1 MKFLIKAVVTGLG
14 LSLMLTSVQ
23 AEDRVG
29 DNYVSFLGSAVK
41 TDRSRGNDDGVE
53 GGAIKIGGIISDYWN
68 AEFEIGSLNL
78 DWDQPG
84 GRTTDQTYVGGN
96 LLNVYNRDGS
106 FQPFFLGGL
115 GFVDNDL
122 KQVKDETNFYTN
134 LGVGAFVPVFDDK
147 VKLRGEVLYR
157 WENASSNLQDII
169 LNLGV
174 SIPFG
179 KVAAPVAAAAP
190 PPPPPAAPVD
200 SDGDGVFDDA
210 DQCPNT
216 PPGVAV
222 DETGC
227 ELDSDGDGVG
237 DSIDKCPDTPAGAK
251 VDKTGCQIIIDLP
264 GVNFRSNSDELL
276 DGADSVLDGAA
287 KTLRD
292 NPDLRVEVAGHTDS
306 DGDAGYN
313 VDLSQR
319 RADTVRNYLLGKD
332 IAAGRISSRGYG
344 EAQPV
349 AENTT
354 ADGKRSNRRVELRVQ
369 N

>member
-1 MKFLIKAVVTGLG
+1 MKILIRAVVTGLG

-41 TDRSRGNDDGVE
+41 TDSSRRTDDGIE
-53 GGAIKIGGIISDYWN
+53 GGAIKIGGIIHEYWN
-68 AEFEIGSLNL
+68 AEFELGSLNL

-84 GRTTDQTYVGGN
+84 GRTYDQMYVGAN
-96 LLNVYNRDGS
+96 ALNVYNRDGS

-122 KQVKDETNFYTN
+122 KQLEDETNFYVNT
-134 LGVGAFVPVFDDK
+134 GVGAFVPIFDDK

-157 WENASSNLQDII
+157 WENASDNFQDII

-179 KVAAPVAAAAP
+179 KVAAPAAAPVAAAVV
-190 PPPPPAAPVD
+190 AAPVD

-210 DQCPNT
+210 DRCPNT

-222 DETGC
+222 NANGC
-227 ELDSDGDGVG
+227 ERDSDGDGVG
-237 DSIDKCPDTPAGAK
+237 DSIDKCPNTPAGAK
-251 VDKTGCQIIIDLP
+251 VDETGCTIIIDLP

-276 DGADSVLDGAA
+276 DGADTVLDGAA

-306 DGDAGYN
+306 DGDASYN

-319 RADTVRNYLLGKD
+319 RADTVRDYLLGKD
-332 IAAGRISSRGYG
+332 VAAGRISSRGYG
-344 EAQPV
+344 EARPV

-354 ADGKRSNRRVELRVQ
+354 ADGKRANRRVELRVQ

>member
-1 MKFLIKAVVTGLG
+1 MKIFSKAAVAGLC
-14 LSLMLTSVQ
+14 LSLVLTAVQ

-41 TDRSRGNDDGVE
+41 TDSSRRTDDGIE
-53 GGAIKIGGIISDYWN
+53 GGAIKIGGIIHDYWN
-68 AEFEIGSLNL
+68 AEFELGTLNL

-84 GRTTDQTYVGGN
+84 GRTYDQTYVGAN
-96 LLNVYNRDGS
+96 LLNVYNRDGG

-115 GFVDNDL
+115 GFVANDL
-122 KQVKDETNFYTN
+122 KQSDDEDNFYTN
-134 LGVGAFVPVFDDK
+134 LGVGAFVPVFDDRA
-147 VKLRGEVLYR
+147 KLRGEVLYR
-157 WENASSNLQDII
+157 WENASSNYQDII

-179 KVAAPVAAAAP
+179 KAAVPAAAP
-190 PPPPPAAPVD
+190 PPPPPPAPVD

-210 DQCPNT
+210 DRCPNT

-222 DETGC
+222 DATGC
-227 ELDSDGDGVG
+227 EPDSDGDGVG
-237 DSIDKCPDTPAGAK
+237 DSIDKCPNTPAGAK
-251 VDKTGCQIIIDLP
+251 VDETGCQIIIDLP
-264 GVNFRSNSDELL
+264 GVNFRTNSDQLL

-287 KTLRD
+287 RTLAD

-306 DGDAGYN
+306 DGDANYN
-313 VDLSQR
+313 LDLSQR
-319 RADTVRNYLLGKD
+319 RADTVRNYLLGKN
-332 IAAGRISSRGYG
+332 IEAGRISSRGYG

-354 ADGKRSNRRVELRVQ
+354 ADGKRANRRVELRVQ